1 MNHLYKILE
10 LFIYL
15 EEIDISG
22 TYDPKYNFCAILC
35 ILLDGHLVQFRIK
48 FDNHVEIHLTYRKK
62 QISFKNFETSARH
75 LICSVL
81 HAKNILVY
89 VNNNFYMLLHNGA
102 IQ

>member
-22 TYDPKYNFCAILC
+22 TYDPKHNFCAILC

-48 FDNHVEIHLTYRKK
+48 FDNHVEIHLTYRKNK
-62 QISFKNFETSARH
+62 
-75 LICSVL
+75 SVS
-81 HAKNILVY
+81 KILKLLQDILYVVY
-89 VNNNFYMLLHNGA
+89 YM
-102 IQ
+102 

>member
-22 TYDPKYNFCAILC
+22 TYDPKYNFCAIFC

-48 FDNHVEIHLTYRKK
+48 FDNHVEIHLTYRKNK
-62 QISFKNFETSARH
+62 
-75 LICSVL
+75 SVSKFL
-81 HAKNILVY
+81 KLLQDILYVVY
-89 VNNNFYMLLHNGA
+89 YM
-102 IQ
+102 

>member
-48 FDNHVEIHLTYRKK
+48 FDNHVEIHLTYRKNK
-62 QISFKNFETSARH
+62 SIPKNLKF
-75 LICSVL
+75 VQV
-81 HAKNILVY
+81 ILYVVY
-89 VNNNFYMLLHNGA
+89 Y
-102 IQ
+102 I